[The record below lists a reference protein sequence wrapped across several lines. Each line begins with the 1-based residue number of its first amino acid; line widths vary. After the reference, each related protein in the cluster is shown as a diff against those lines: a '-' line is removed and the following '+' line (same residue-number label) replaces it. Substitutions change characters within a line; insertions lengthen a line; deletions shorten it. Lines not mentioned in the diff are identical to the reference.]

1 MDELTYGQY
10 LLLNGRKKQQR
21 MNEWEEEND
30 NKQDTSKGENFKTRT
45 ESRQSRQMPT
55 TFTFSMSSVLY

>member
-1 MDELTYGQY
+1 
-10 LLLNGRKKQQR
+10 

-45 ESRQSRQMPT
+45 ESRQSRQIPT
-55 TFTFSMSSVLY
+55 TFTFSHVIRALLELSHA